1 VLREEEKR
9 RKRVNQ
15 GLPKVIDE
23 IKTVTQEYFDQN
35 GKEVLIQG
43 MAFDGISDHK
53 EAKHNQEVSMEKEK
67 KKEEKKKLIASET
80 IYGSMPKTPTSN
92 RTLRQ
97 VKRLQTTKLMG
108 KDMKSFAT
116 PRPRTPTVRTPGRS
130 ALRERNGIRNETFVS
145 GSNMTKASIATID
158 GHIFSNADV
167 ASSTLRGDQIRV
179 NMIPPSPSPMKSTP
193 MSSSHR
199 INMIPP
205 SPSPM
210 KATPMSSLK
219 KSTAKNRTLRS
230 AKKIPFLM

>member
-167 ASSTLRGDQIRV
+167 ASSTLRGDQ
-179 NMIPPSPSPMKSTP
+179 TP
-193 MSSSHR
+193 R
-199 INMIPP
+199 LNFIPP

-219 KSTAKNRTLRS
+219 KSTTKNLRS